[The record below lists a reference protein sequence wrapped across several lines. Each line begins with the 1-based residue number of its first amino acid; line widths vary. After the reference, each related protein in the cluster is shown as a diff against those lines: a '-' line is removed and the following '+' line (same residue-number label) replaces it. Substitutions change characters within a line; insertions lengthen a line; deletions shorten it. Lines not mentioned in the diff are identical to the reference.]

1 MICEPEEALEQIYP
15 LKPTQFV
22 YFPGRNFPVRKMKV
36 ISNTIQSWRICKKDK
51 NFQHL
56 NIFWKNNSFHYIAFL
71 ALWKLIGKS
80 SEIGINYFLSNK
92 KIFVAWKK
100 KLSRDTSVALSTDED
115 VAAMLEFREMSNLTP
130 CPRLV
135 LFKIVPYLFQVA
147 LFIRLSL

>member
-51 NFQHL
+51 NVQHL
-56 NIFWKNNSFHYIAFL
+56 NIFWKNNSFYYIAFL

-80 SEIGINYFLSNK
+80 SEMELTIFSVPKRYLSRER
-92 KIFVAWKK
+92 K
-100 KLSRDTSVALSTDED
+100 KLSRDTSVALSTVED

>member
-15 LKPTQFV
+15 LKLTQFV

-56 NIFWKNNSFHYIAFL
+56 NIFWKNNSFYYIAFL

-80 SEIGINYFLSNK
+80 SEMELTIFSVPKRYLSRER
-92 KIFVAWKK
+92 K